1 MVAYSRLKYAF
12 ADLDEPERAE
22 AKLRTLD
29 GLQRLR
35 EGLKAAIP
43 GRTASTLLLGTWNI
57 RNFDDNRFGYGP
69 RLEDSFYYIAEV
81 LSAFDVL
88 AVQEVCDDL
97 TPFSRL
103 MSVLG
108 PEHDYIITDVTEGPG
123 GNRERLGFIYNRSKV
138 RFTGVAGEIVL
149 PFKDQISDVT
159 GARQF
164 ARTPFA
170 CTFQA
175 GWFRFNF
182 ATVHIYYGEDSLKSD
197 EYALRVKEIDAVAKF
212 IAKRARADTQQS
224 HVLVGDFNIES
235 PDAPTFDALKKHGFQ
250 VFKNKLGSN
259 AEQNRFYDQISF
271 IPKKDEVMLADT
283 PEPHGVFNVFEYV
296 FRDEDYPLFRAAL
309 RRIAEGRKQKAEAAL
324 AAATSDTARKKAQK
338 AIDAET
344 KLLGSEAL
352 LEAYYREEWRTFQI
366 SDHFPLFVTLKTD
379 FTDTYL
385 EGLRAKVVAPA

>member
-12 ADLDEPERAE
+12 ADLPEPERAE
-22 AKLRTLD
+22 SKLRTLD
-29 GLQRLR
+29 GLKRLR
-35 EGLKAAIP
+35 EGLKAQIP
-43 GRTASTLLLGTWNI
+43 GRSASTLLLGTWNI
-57 RNFDDNRFGYGP
+57 RNFDDNRFAHGP

-81 LSAFDVL
+81 LSAFDVV
-88 AVQEVCDDL
+88 AVQEVCEDL

-108 PEHDYIITDVTEGPG
+108 PEHDYIITDVTEGPS
-123 GNRERLGFIYNRSKV
+123 GNRERLGFIYNRNKV

-149 PFKDQISDVT
+149 PFEDQISDVT
-159 GARQF
+159 KARQF

-182 ATVHIYYGEDSLKSD
+182 ATVHIYYGEDRLTS
-197 EYALRVKEIDAVAKF
+197 EAYARRVKEIDAVAKF
-212 IAKRARADTQQS
+212 IAKRAKSDALQS

-235 PDAPTFDALKKHGFQ
+235 EDAPTFDALKKHGFQ
-250 VFKNKLGSN
+250 VFKNKVGSN
-259 AEQNRFYDQISF
+259 ADQTRFYDQISF
-271 IPKKDEVMLADT
+271 IPKANEVMLADV
-283 PEPHGVFNVFEYV
+283 PDPHGVFNVFDHV
-296 FRDEDYPLFRAAL
+296 FRDEDYPLFRSAL
-309 RRIAEGRKQKAEAAL
+309 RRIAEGRKRQAETEL
-324 AAATSDTARKKAQK
+324 AQAKTDVKRQTAQK

-352 LEAYYREEWRTFQI
+352 LEDYYRKDWRTFQI

-385 EGLRAKVVAPA
+385 EGLRAKVLAPD